1 MESTLTMTA
10 PKIDARPDQHY
21 MGIRTQV
28 SMSELSTAI
37 PQLFDEVFGWLG
49 QHGIAPAGSPLVRYY
64 VIDMAGKLDVEMGV
78 LVAQATTG
86 DDRVKAC
93 VIPAGRYA
101 SLVYTGIHHGI
112 AGNKALLEWGAE
124 QGLRWDTWTTPNGDA
139 FGARV
144 EYSLSGPEDDPD
156 PAKWDTEVAI
166 RLAD

>member
-10 PKIDARPDQHY
+10 PKIDDRPDQHY

-37 PQLFDEVFGWLG
+37 PQLFDEVFGWLD
-49 QHGIAPAGSPLVRYY
+49 QHGIAPTGSPLVRYY

-112 AGNKALLEWGAE
+112 AGNKALLEWGAK
-124 QGLRWDTWTTPNGDA
+124 QGLSWDTWTTPNGDA